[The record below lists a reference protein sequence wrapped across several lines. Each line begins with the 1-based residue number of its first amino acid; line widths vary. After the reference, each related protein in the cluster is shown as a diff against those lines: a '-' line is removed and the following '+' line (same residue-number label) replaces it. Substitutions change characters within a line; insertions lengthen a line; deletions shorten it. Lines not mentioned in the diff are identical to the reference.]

1 MIRGHKNVL
10 YSVLSHGS
18 MTMKRSALA
27 AVTLATAIAAQAQV
41 YQWLDEHNQTVISDR
56 PPAGPVRQLRRIDKT
71 VSPPASEPAAAPA
84 KTLADRDM
92 EFRKRQQEA
101 RDAAEKSDNEQRANA
116 RKREDCDALRRYLRT
131 LESGERIQNTDARGE
146 RYYLDDSERAREIA
160 RTRDDLQRGCN

>member
-1 MIRGHKNVL
+1 
-10 YSVLSHGS
+10 

-27 AVTLATAIAAQAQV
+27 AVTLTIAIASQAQV
-41 YQWLDEHNQTVISDR
+41 YQWQDDHNKTVISDR
-56 PPAGPVRQLRRIDKT
+56 PPAGPVRQLRRIDT
-71 VSPPASEPAAAPA
+71 AAPASPATGEPAAAPA
-84 KTLADRDM
+84 KTLADREM

-101 RDAAEKSDNEQRANA
+101 RDAAEKSENEQRANA

-160 RTRDDLQRGCN
+160 RTRDDLQRSCK